1 MAKNERTEL
10 MNICMIYDDKG
21 NVLMQNRRKK
31 VWPGVTFPGGHVELG
46 ESLVLS
52 VIREIKEET
61 GLDIEDVRLCGVK
74 EWFEED
80 GTRAT
85 VFFYKTCKYSGTLR
99 SSREGEVFW
108 APLNKLKEYSL
119 ASDFERNLELFLSE
133 EISELFYD
141 PEEEH
146 VLKSY

>member
-1 MAKNERTEL
+1 MDHGKNERTEL

-80 GTRAT
+80 GTRAM
-85 VFFYKTCKYSGTLR
+85 VFFTRPVSIPEPSALPEKEKYSG
-99 SSREGEVFW
+99 
-108 APLNKLKEYSL
+108 PLLIN
-119 ASDFERNLELFLSE
+119 
-133 EISELFYD
+133 
-141 PEEEH
+141 
-146 VLKSY
+146 

>member
-10 MNICMIYDDKG
+10 MNICMIYDDQG

-31 VWPGVTFPGGHVELG
+31 VWPGVTFPGGHVEPG

-61 GLDIEDVRLCGVK
+61 GLDIKNVKLCGVK

-80 GTRAT
+80 GTRAM
-85 VFFYKTCKYSGTLR
+85 VFFYRTGDYSGTLR

-108 APLNKLKEYSL
+108 APLDKLDEYPL
-119 ASDFERNLELFLSE
+119 ASDFERNLELFVSE
-133 EISELFYD
+133 KISELFYD
-141 PEEEH
+141 PAEDN
-146 VLKSY
+146 VLRSY

>member
-1 MAKNERTEL
+1 MGKNERTEL
-10 MNICMIYDDKG
+10 MNICMVYDGEG
-21 NVLMQNRRKK
+21 NVLLQNRRKK
-31 VWPGVTFPGGHVELG
+31 DWPGVTFPGGHVEPG

-52 VIREIKEET
+52 TIREIKEET
-61 GLDIEDVRLCGVK
+61 GLDIKNLKFCGVK

-80 GTRAT
+80 GTRAM
-85 VFFYKTCKYSGTLR
+85 VFFYKTCQYSGELR

-108 APLNKLKEYSL
+108 APLDKLTDYPL

-141 PEEEH
+141 PEEKDI
-146 VLKSY
+146 LKSY